1 MLERLF
7 LPAIQLICEQ
17 YCASAVAFR
26 FSPTVIHYSNPYFV
40 FVFFLK
46 GYSTILRTLTSGNAT
61 FSLELDVY
69 DAMNPQD
76 QNVLLKRL
84 SGLL

>member
-1 MLERLF
+1 MGDNLTSFFFSLVHTG
-7 LPAIQLICEQ
+7 LI
-17 YCASAVAFR
+17 
-26 FSPTVIHYSNPYFV
+26 
-40 FVFFLK
+40 LK

-61 FSLELDVY
+61 FSLELDTY

-76 QNVLLKRL
+76 QNTLLKRM